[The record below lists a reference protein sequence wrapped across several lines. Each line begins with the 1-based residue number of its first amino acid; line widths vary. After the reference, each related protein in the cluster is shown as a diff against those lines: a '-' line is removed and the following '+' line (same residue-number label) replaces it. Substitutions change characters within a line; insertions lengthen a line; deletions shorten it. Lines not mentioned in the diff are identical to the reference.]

1 MFKKISFIFT
11 KNVRFDII
19 KAHIFDSKI
28 WIHCYEL
35 EIGLHSKKIDLYSYN
50 YRHIYIK
57 SVPVNVKR
65 GLYWS
70 ISRWLKTILKKQNG
84 DYYGKIFWY
93 GWFSW

>member
-1 MFKKISFIFT
+1 MSWKLAYIVKKLIYIH
-11 KNVRFDII
+11 II
-19 KAHIFDSKI
+19 T
-28 WIHCYEL
+28 
-35 EIGLHSKKIDLYSYN
+35 G
-50 YRHIYIK
+50 IYIK

>member
-1 MFKKISFIFT
+1 MS
-11 KNVRFDII
+11 
-19 KAHIFDSKI
+19 
-28 WIHCYEL
+28 W

-57 SVPVNVKR
+57 SMPVNVKR
-65 GLYWS
+65 GLYWT